1 MAVLRKFNTFCMQN
15 KNLSSSQTPS
25 ESASWGGARS
35 GAGRKSKPHGKSYT
49 FQSTPE
55 VDAFLSSY
63 QGNKTEFINRA
74 ILTLAGKSSD

>member
-1 MAVLRKFNTFCMQN
+1 MYAKQKSVIFTNSFRV
-15 KNLSSSQTPS
+15 P
-25 ESASWGGARS
+25 SWGGARS

-74 ILTLAGKSSD
+74 ILTLAGQSPLSRP

>member
-1 MAVLRKFNTFCMQN
+1 MYAKQKSVIFTNSFRVSVL
-15 KNLSSSQTPS
+15 
-25 ESASWGGARS
+25 GGARS

-74 ILTLAGKSSD
+74 ILTLAGQSPLSRP